1 MSFPPLDFVCSIQ
14 GAISLIALSSS
25 SMSLVIT
32 DSNNNIHI
40 LEFLVG
46 ERFKVL
52 GGISFARVVVHV
64 AVLERELFSDFLT
77 VKGPVKSYFVTN
89 VKN

>member
-1 MSFPPLDFVCSIQ
+1 MFYTRSNLFDSIVKF
-14 GAISLIALSSS
+14 IH
-25 SMSLVIT
+25 VIT

-64 AVLERELFSDFLT
+64 AVLERELFSEFLT

>member
-1 MSFPPLDFVCSIQ
+1 MFYTRSNLFDSIVKF
-14 GAISLIALSSS
+14 IH
-25 SMSLVIT
+25 VII
-32 DSNNNIHI
+32 DSNNYIHI